1 MLDTRRKI
9 GPAYEVTPAES
20 TGRWFRDHI
29 LRVIAAVVV
38 IFLFCQAVHWI
49 FYDLLNFMAAEKAY
63 NETERVVHFTAR
75 AIIPLSVQWIG
86 SVVLG
91 FYFLF
96 RFKVHAKF

>member
-1 MLDTRRKI
+1 MLLTRRKI

-20 TGRWFRDHI
+20 TGRWLRDHS
-29 LRVIAAVVV
+29 LRVIAAVLV
-38 IFLFCQAVHWI
+38 IFLFCGAVDWI

-63 NETERVVHFTAR
+63 NETERVVHFNASDM
-75 AIIPLSVQWIG
+75 IPVTVQWLG
-86 SVVLG
+86 SAVLG